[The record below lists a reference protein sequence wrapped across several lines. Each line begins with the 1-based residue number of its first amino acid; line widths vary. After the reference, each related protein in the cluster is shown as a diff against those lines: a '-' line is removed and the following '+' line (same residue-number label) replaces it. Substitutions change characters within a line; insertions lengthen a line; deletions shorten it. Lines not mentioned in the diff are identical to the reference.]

1 MSISIKVWDLPLR
14 LFHWLMAVA
23 VLASVITGELGG
35 NLIDWHGRV
44 GGLLLGL
51 LVFRLIWGFIG
62 STHAR
67 FVSFFPTPKRLAAY
81 LKGQWQGIG
90 HNPLGALSAIA
101 LLGVLAALVL
111 TGLFTNDDIA
121 FQGPLFNLISKDL
134 SNKLSSLHALSFNA
148 LIALVP
154 LHLAAIVYYVRVKK
168 HNLVVPMLTGEK
180 IVPKSHA
187 VELSGG
193 GALRFVAALT
203 IAGVAVWSASY
214 GASYFEPTP
223 AAPTASAAEPS
234 F

>member
-1 MSISIKVWDLPLR
+1 
-14 LFHWLMAVA
+14 MAVA

-44 GGLLLGL
+44 GVLLLGL

-67 FVSFFPTPKRLAAY
+67 FANFFPTPERITAY

-101 LLGVLAALVL
+101 LLCVLAALVV
-111 TGLFTNDDIA
+111 TGLFANDDIA
-121 FQGPLFNLISKDL
+121 FQGPLFNLVSKDL

-148 LIALVP
+148 LIVLVP

-180 IVPKSHA
+180 IVPKAHA

-193 GALRFVAALT
+193 GVLRFVAAMT
-203 IAGVAVWSASY
+203 IAGVAVWGASY
-214 GASYFEPTP
+214 GASYFEPAP
-223 AAPTASAAEPS
+223 VAPTATAAEPS